1 MKKKIIIN
9 SIKDSI
15 SEFCYDTY
23 GTHVLEKII
32 SCFEEEFTEF
42 IFEYVGNNFLNLSNH
57 INGICI
63 VKKILSLTHKKEIHE
78 KLKKI
83 INENAFNLI
92 QHSYGNY
99 VIQIIIET
107 WDINEILE
115 ILSNFHNKYSILS
128 MLKYSSNVVERCIEK
143 SEIILKEY
151 INEICSNG
159 KIAEIMKNNFG
170 NYVIQKALKLSI
182 NEDKKKLAEEVD
194 KNIYKLNDRKLILKW
209 KNIVNPHLENCYLE
223 KKLDN
228 K

>member
-1 MKKKIIIN
+1 M
-9 SIKDSI
+9 
-15 SEFCYDTY
+15 C
-23 GTHVLEKII
+23 
-32 SCFEEEFTEF
+32 
-42 IFEYVGNNFLNLSNH
+42 
-57 INGICI
+57 
-63 VKKILSLTHKKEIHE
+63 KKILSLTHKKEIHE

-92 QHSYGNY
+92 QHPYANY

-107 WDINEILE
+107 WEINEILE

-182 NEDKKKLAEEVD
+182 NEDKKKLGEEVD

-209 KNIVNPHLENCYLE
+209 KSIVNPHLENCYLD